1 MPARSYPAHPLFADP
16 SEKEVW
22 QALIAQLPNDA
33 AIVCNLKI
41 LDTDKQYEM
50 DFIVLVPEVGVAVL
64 EVKGG
69 NVTPNEDATF
79 AQKDAKET
87 REIDPM
93 GQATSNAYE
102 LKRFLGKKSSIQNF
116 SARPTVVLP
125 YADIPSS
132 YSRPTIPRTVIHDHV
147 DIPSLADRITR
158 DLLSHHFRPT
168 ALEVHAILSAL
179 SVPLAQQKSLTE
191 QGLERESKVAEL
203 TEQQFAILDLC
214 IAMPKFS
221 ILGSAG
227 CGKTYIAIEQARR
240 RAAAGDRVLFLSYN
254 YGLSEYIRRRFEI
267 FPENE
272 RPKHIGTL
280 HSLGNKWGMKFDVQ
294 SGDNFWDS
302 QLPTLLINHLKTML
316 TELKYDTIVI
326 DEAQDFHAD
335 WWNVVLGALKD
346 QDKGRIYAFGD
357 IRQGIFRQAT
367 DIPLKESK
375 LHLDTNLRNSL
386 PIAELAA
393 LCVEEPLQLSGLDG
407 PPVTWVETTT
417 LGAEDAANKEVLL
430 LIEAGWSP
438 SDICVLTT
446 GSRHEIQRKEGDGAL
461 SRPYWK
467 KYFEEDAIY
476 HCTTSGF
483 KGLERRVVVLAMNG
497 WKEKVRKKD
506 ILYTAVT
513 RARDVLVICG
523 SKEEITQAGGKEF
536 FKKLHSSSIG
546 RS

>member
-1 MPARSYPAHPLFADP
+1 MPARSYPAQPLFADQ

-22 QALIAQLPNDA
+22 QALIEQLPADA
-33 AIVCNLKI
+33 AIICNLKI

-79 AQKDAKET
+79 TQKDANGT

-93 GQATSNAYE
+93 GQATSNVYE

-147 DIPSLADRITR
+147 DIVSLADRIMK

-168 ALEVHAILSAL
+168 ALEIHAILGAL

-191 QGLERESKVAEL
+191 LGLERENQVVAL

-227 CGKTYIAIEQARR
+227 CGKTYIAIEQSRR
-240 RAAAGDRVLFLSYN
+240 RATAGDRVLFLCYN
-254 YGLSEYIRRRFEI
+254 YGLSEYIRRRFETS
-267 FPENE
+267 PENE
-272 RPKHIGTL
+272 RPTHIGTL
-280 HSLGNKWGMKFDVQ
+280 HSLGNKWAMKFDIQ
-294 SGDNFWDS
+294 SSGDFWDS
-302 QLPTLLINHLKTML
+302 QLPSLLIDHLKTMP

-367 DIPLKESK
+367 DIPLQESK
-375 LHLDTNLRNSL
+375 LHLDKNLRNSL

-393 LCVEEPLQLSGLDG
+393 LCVEEPLELSGLDG
-407 PPVTWVETTT
+407 PPVLWIESTTI
-417 LGAEDAANKEVLL
+417 GAEDAANKIVIRF
-430 LIEAGWSP
+430 IEGGWSP
-438 SDICVLTT
+438 GDICVLTT
-446 GSRHEIQRKEGDGAL
+446 GSRHETQRKEGDGAL

-467 KYFEEDAIY
+467 KYFEEEATY

-497 WKEKVRKKD
+497 WKEEGRKKD

-523 SKEEITQAGGKEF
+523 SKEEVTQAGGKEF
-536 FKKLHSSSIG
+536 FKKLI
-546 RS
+546 RST